1 MLSTKAPMTTSRETR
16 HMETIEEF
24 LARGGRVERIEAH
37 PDPEGRV
44 LRRGARDPRL
54 QPLVPHT
61 LRMKPS

>member
-1 MLSTKAPMTTSRETR
+1 MTTSRETHR
-16 HMETIEEF
+16 METIEEF

-54 QPLVPHT
+54 QFSARHT
-61 LRMKPS
+61 PRMKPS